1 MTTTITSVEE
11 LLADIAAR
19 KPQGDVEPDWLV
31 EAQRKGA
38 EAARLAVA
46 ALELP
51 ERALALLTAGAAR
64 DTEAVQALAKPCAIT
79 VLSGAPGC
87 GKTVAAAK
95 WLFDRARQTQR
106 CDGKWLTAAR
116 LARWPRYSDADMQPL
131 MLAGRLVLD
140 DLGTEYLDE
149 RGSFMATLDE
159 LLNER
164 YARQRPTVIT
174 TNLNAD
180 AFKARYAERIVDRIR
195 EDGRFAA
202 LASPSLRSA

>member
-1 MTTTITSVEE
+1 MTKIRNVEE
-11 LLADIAAR
+11 LLADIATR
-19 KPQGDVEPDWLV
+19 KPEGDGEPDWLV

-51 ERALALLTAGAAR
+51 ERALALLTAGGAR
-64 DTEAVQALAKPCAIT
+64 DTEAVQALVKPCAIT
-79 VLSGAPGC
+79 VLCGRPGC

-95 WLFDRARQTQR
+95 WLFDRARSTQR
-106 CDGKWLTAAR
+106 ADGMWLTAAR

-149 RGSFMATLDE
+149 KGSYMATLDE

-174 TNLNAD
+174 TNLNAEG
-180 AFKARYAERIVDRIR
+180 FKARYAERIVDRIR
-195 EDGRFAA
+195 EDGRFVA

>member
-1 MTTTITSVEE
+1 MKSITSVEE
-11 LLADIAAR
+11 LLADIATR
-19 KPQGDVEPDWLV
+19 KPEADIEPDWLV

-38 EAARLAVA
+38 EAARIAIA

-79 VLSGAPGC
+79 VLCGAPGC

-95 WLFDRARQTQR
+95 WLFDRTRETQR

-116 LARWPRYSDADMQPL
+116 LARWPRYSDSDMEPL
-131 MLAGRLVLD
+131 MSVGRLVLD

-149 RGSFMATLDE
+149 KGSFMATLDE

-174 TNLNAD
+174 TNLNAGG
-180 AFKARYAERIVDRIR
+180 FKTRYAERIVDRIR
-195 EDGRFAA
+195 EDGQFVA
-202 LASPSLRSA
+202 LASASLRSA